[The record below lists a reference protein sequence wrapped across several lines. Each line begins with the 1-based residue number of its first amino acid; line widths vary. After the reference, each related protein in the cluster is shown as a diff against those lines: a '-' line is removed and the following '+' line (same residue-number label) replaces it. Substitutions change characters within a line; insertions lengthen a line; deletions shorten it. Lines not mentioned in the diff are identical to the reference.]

1 MVVEVSDIYIDL
13 TNQTNILRAM
23 SDVAI
28 VTTALPRI
36 DFACRT
42 RSVRDPES
50 GQTLTAHQIRTL
62 TQLDREDPTM
72 VTELADFLGV
82 TPSTMSL
89 NLKRLEVSGFIE
101 RTRDPA
107 DRRVMNVVLTESGLR
122 VRDLATP
129 FDAERVAAMLSRL
142 RPDERRRA
150 LDGLAV
156 LADAADG
163 LVARGQ
169 AYVDAL
175 TGADSE

>member
-1 MVVEVSDIYIDL
+1 
-13 TNQTNILRAM
+13 M
-23 SDVAI
+23 SDVDI

-42 RSVRDPES
+42 RSIHDPES
-50 GQTLTAHQIRTL
+50 RRTLTAHQIRTL
-62 TQLDREDPTM
+62 SQLDGKDPTM

-89 NLKRLEVSGFIE
+89 NLKRLEAGGFIE

-107 DRRVMNVVLTESGLR
+107 DRRVMNVVLTEAGVR

-150 LDGLAV
+150 LDGLAA

-163 LVARGQ
+163 LMARGQ
-169 AYVDAL
+169 AYIDAL
-175 TGADSE
+175 TGAASD